1 MEVSDLYE
9 MDFQPVL
16 AGEDTIHIVEGHFIR
31 DQPLFPVD
39 VRIEQ
44 EKNMQSDLLIY
55 IFPIWWNGMPAI
67 LKGYIDRVF
76 QHGFS
81 YSFESDEPKKRFA
94 GKKTIF
100 LTPTGQPQAMDGE
113 DTELTKA
120 IKLLT
125 SEWIFN
131 GVDVEILGHLFLT
144 GYRTCQMMN

>member
-1 MEVSDLYE
+1 
-9 MDFQPVL
+9 
-16 AGEDTIHIVEGHFIR
+16 
-31 DQPLFPVD
+31 
-39 VRIEQ
+39 
-44 EKNMQSDLLIY
+44 
-55 IFPIWWNGMPAI
+55 MPEI

-76 QHGFS
+76 QHGFA

-94 GKKTIF
+94 GKKAIF
-100 LTPTGQPQAMDGE
+100 LTPTGQPQAMAGE